1 MILKLR
7 MNLKKQQ
14 AIRLEKEV
22 KMSDIWHGIV
32 AVFGEPVIDTLKIL
46 PLLFIAYLL
55 MELLEK
61 KASAK
66 MENTL
71 GKIGKAGPVVGSL
84 LGCAPQCGF
93 SGASAN
99 LYTAGI
105 ITEGTLIAVF
115 LSTSDE
121 AIVLMLSSLAPVKTI
136 GKLILVKVL
145 IGVVA
150 GYLIDFINRKRKI
163 TKIPVDM
170 CRDCGCDEDEG
181 IFKPALK
188 HTVKIGVFIFI
199 VNFVLFNIASV
210 LGEDFINSIL
220 LSGSFF
226 QPFITG
232 LVGLIPNC
240 AVSAAITEL
249 YACGTL
255 SFGSA
260 VAGLCSGAGVG
271 LAVLFKANPI
281 KRENLRIVWTLYIIA
296 VISGIVLN
304 ILGI

>member
-1 MILKLR
+1 MDVLKEAFL
-7 MNLKKQQ
+7 
-14 AIRLEKEV
+14 
-22 KMSDIWHGIV
+22 S
-32 AVFGEPVIDTLKIL
+32 VFGEPIIDTLKIL
-46 PLLFIAYLL
+46 PLLFIAYLI
-55 MELLEK
+55 MEWLER
-61 KASAK
+61 KASYK
-66 MENTL
+66 MERAL
-71 GKIGKAGPVVGSL
+71 AKIGRGGPLIGSL
-84 LGCAPQCGF
+84 LGCVPQCGF

-99 LYTAGI
+99 LYAAGI

-121 AIVLMLSSLAPVKTI
+121 AVVLLFSSMAPFSVI
-136 GKLILVKVL
+136 GKLILAKIL
-145 IGVVA
+145 IGIIA
-150 GYLIDFINRKRKI
+150 GYLVDFKNKKRGIK
-163 TKIPVDM
+163 KEHVDM
-170 CRDCGCDEDEG
+170 CRDCGCEESGG
-181 IFKPALK
+181 IFKPAIK
-188 HTVKIGVFIFI
+188 HTLKVGLFIFI
-199 VNFVLFNIASV
+199 VNMTLFNIASL
-210 LGEDFINSIL
+210 LGEEFIHNIL

-249 YACGTL
+249 YCDGAL

-281 KRENLRIVWTLYIIA
+281 KKENFRIVVTVYIIA

-304 ILGI
+304 LLGI

>member
-1 MILKLR
+1 
-7 MNLKKQQ
+7 
-14 AIRLEKEV
+14 
-22 KMSDIWHGIV
+22 MSDIWHGIV

-84 LGCAPQCGF
+84 LGCVPQCGF

-163 TKIPVDM
+163 AKIPVDM
-170 CRDCGCDEDEG
+170 CRDCGCDENEG

-249 YACGTL
+249 YTCGTL

>member
-1 MILKLR
+1 MKELFEAIL
-7 MNLKKQQ
+7 
-14 AIRLEKEV
+14 E
-22 KMSDIWHGIV
+22 
-32 AVFGEPVIDTLKIL
+32 VFGEPVIDTLKIL
-46 PLLFIAYLL
+46 PLLFLAYLL

-61 KASAK
+61 KASKK
-66 MENTL
+66 MENAL
-71 GKIGKAGPVVGSL
+71 GKLGKCGPLFGSL
-84 LGCAPQCGF
+84 LGCVPQCGF

-121 AIVLMLSSLAPVKTI
+121 ALVLLFSSLSSFDVI
-136 GKLILVKVL
+136 GKLVLVKII
-145 IGVVA
+145 IGILA
-150 GYLIDFINRKRKI
+150 GFLIDFINKKRRIQKV
-163 TKIPVDM
+163 PVDM

-188 HTVKIGVFIFI
+188 HTIKVGFFVFI

-210 LGEDFINSIL
+210 LGENFIHSIL

-226 QPFITG
+226 QPFITA

-249 YACGTL
+249 YCEGAL

-271 LAVLFKANPI
+271 LAILFKANPI
-281 KRENLRIVWTLYIIA
+281 KKENFRIVAWLYTIA
-296 VISGIVLN
+296 VVSGIVLN
-304 ILGI
+304 FLGI

>member
-1 MILKLR
+1 MI
-7 MNLKKQQ
+7 
-14 AIRLEKEV
+14 
-22 KMSDIWHGIV
+22 DIWNGIV

-46 PLLFIAYLL
+46 PLLFLAYLL

-66 MENTL
+66 MENAL
-71 GKIGKAGPVVGSL
+71 GKIGKAGPLVGSL
-84 LGCAPQCGF
+84 LGCVPQCGF
-93 SGASAN
+93 SGASSN
-99 LYTAGI
+99 LYTAGV

-115 LSTSDE
+115 LATSDE
-121 AIVLMLSSLAPVKTI
+121 AVVLMLSSLAPVKII
-136 GKLILVKVL
+136 GKLILFKII
-145 IGVVA
+145 IGVIA
-150 GYLIDFINRKRKI
+150 GYLVDFINKKRKI
-163 TKIPVDM
+163 TKSPVDM
-170 CRDCGCDEDEG
+170 CRDCGCEEDEG
-181 IFKPALK
+181 IFKPALH
-188 HTVKIGVFIFI
+188 HTLKIGIFIFI
-199 VNFVLFNIASV
+199 VNLVLFNIASL
-210 LGEDFINSIL
+210 LGRDFLNTIL

-249 YACGTL
+249 YATGTL

-271 LAVLFKANPI
+271 LAVLFKANPV
-281 KRENLRIVWTLYIIA
+281 KRENFRIVAILYFVA

-304 ILGI
+304 LLGI

>member
-1 MILKLR
+1 M
-7 MNLKKQQ
+7 KKQQ

-84 LGCAPQCGF
+84 LGCVPQCGF

-163 TKIPVDM
+163 AKIPVDM
-170 CRDCGCDEDEG
+170 CRDCGCDENEG

-249 YACGTL
+249 YTCGTL

-304 ILGI
+304 VLGI

>member
-1 MILKLR
+1 
-7 MNLKKQQ
+7 
-14 AIRLEKEV
+14 
-22 KMSDIWHGIV
+22 MSDIWQAIV

-46 PLLFIAYLL
+46 PLLFLAYLL

-66 MENTL
+66 MERTL
-71 GKIGKAGPVVGSL
+71 GKIGKAGPIVGSL
-84 LGCAPQCGF
+84 LGCVPQCGF

-115 LSTSDE
+115 LATSDE
-121 AIVLMLSSLAPVKTI
+121 AVVLMLTSLAPVQTI
-136 GKLILVKVL
+136 GKLILVKIL
-145 IGVVA
+145 IGIIA
-150 GYLIDFINRKRKI
+150 GYLVDYINKKRKI

-170 CRDCGCDEDEG
+170 CHDCGCEEDEG

-188 HTVKIGVFIFI
+188 HTLKIGLFIFI

-210 LGEDFINSIL
+210 LGEDFISSIL

-249 YACGTL
+249 YASGTL

-271 LAVLFKANPI
+271 LAVLFKANPV
-281 KRENLRIVWTLYIIA
+281 KKENFRIVAILYFVA
-296 VISGIVLN
+296 VISGVLLN
-304 ILGI
+304 LLGI

>member
-1 MILKLR
+1 

-61 KASAK
+61 KASSK

-84 LGCAPQCGF
+84 LGCVPQCGF

>member
-1 MILKLR
+1 MKELFEAIL
-7 MNLKKQQ
+7 
-14 AIRLEKEV
+14 E
-22 KMSDIWHGIV
+22 
-32 AVFGEPVIDTLKIL
+32 VFGEPVIDTLKIL
-46 PLLFIAYLL
+46 PLLFLAYLL

-61 KASAK
+61 KASKK
-66 MENTL
+66 MENAL
-71 GKIGKAGPVVGSL
+71 GKLGKCGPLFGSL
-84 LGCAPQCGF
+84 LGCVPQCGF

-121 AIVLMLSSLAPVKTI
+121 ALVLLFSSLSSFDVI
-136 GKLILVKVL
+136 GKLVLVKII
-145 IGVVA
+145 IGILA
-150 GYLIDFINRKRKI
+150 GFLIDFINKKRRIQKV
-163 TKIPVDM
+163 PVDM

-188 HTVKIGVFIFI
+188 HTIKVGFFVFI

-210 LGEDFINSIL
+210 LGENFIHSIL

-226 QPFITG
+226 QPFITA

-249 YACGTL
+249 YCDGAL

-271 LAVLFKANPI
+271 LAILFKANPI
-281 KRENLRIVWTLYIIA
+281 KKENFRIIA
-296 VISGIVLN
+296 WLYAIAVVSGIVLN
-304 ILGI
+304 LLGI

>member
-1 MILKLR
+1 MKELFEAIL
-7 MNLKKQQ
+7 
-14 AIRLEKEV
+14 E
-22 KMSDIWHGIV
+22 
-32 AVFGEPVIDTLKIL
+32 VFGEPVIDTLKIL
-46 PLLFIAYLL
+46 PLLFLAYLL

-61 KASAK
+61 KASKK
-66 MENTL
+66 MENAL
-71 GKIGKAGPVVGSL
+71 GKLGKCGPLFGSL
-84 LGCAPQCGF
+84 LGCVPQCGF

-121 AIVLMLSSLAPVKTI
+121 ALVLLFSSLSSFDVI
-136 GKLILVKVL
+136 GKLVLVKII
-145 IGVVA
+145 IGILA
-150 GYLIDFINRKRKI
+150 GFLIDFINKKRRIQKV
-163 TKIPVDM
+163 PVDM

-188 HTVKIGVFIFI
+188 HTIKVGFFVFI

-210 LGEDFINSIL
+210 LGENFIHSIL

-226 QPFITG
+226 QPFITA

-249 YACGTL
+249 YCDGAL

-271 LAVLFKANPI
+271 LAILFKANPI
-281 KRENLRIVWTLYIIA
+281 KKENFRIIA
-296 VISGIVLN
+296 WLYAIAVVSGIVLN
-304 ILGI
+304 FLGI

>member
-1 MILKLR
+1 MELLWDSI
-7 MNLKKQQ
+7 
-14 AIRLEKEV
+14 KE
-22 KMSDIWHGIV
+22 
-32 AVFGEPVIDTLKIL
+32 VFGEPIIDTLKIL
-46 PLLFIAYLL
+46 PLLFLAYLL
-55 MELLEK
+55 MEWLEK

-66 MENTL
+66 MERAL
-71 GKIGKAGPVVGSL
+71 GKIGWAGPAVGSL
-84 LGCAPQCGF
+84 LGCVPQCGF

-121 AIVLMLSSLAPVKTI
+121 AVVLLLSSMAPFSVI
-136 GKLILVKVL
+136 GKLILAKL
-145 IGVVA
+145 IIGVLA
-150 GYLIDFINRKRKI
+150 GYLIDLKNKKFKI
-163 TKIPVDM
+163 KKAPVEM
-170 CRDCGCDEDEG
+170 CKDCGCDEEEG

-188 HTVKIGVFIFI
+188 HTLKVGIFIFI
-199 VNFVLFNIASV
+199 VNLVLFNIAML
-210 LGEDFINSIL
+210 LGEDFIHKIL

-249 YACGTL
+249 YCEGAL

-281 KRENLRIVWTLYIIA
+281 KKENIRIVITLFIIA
-296 VISGIVLN
+296 VTSGIILN
-304 ILGI
+304 LIGI

>member
-1 MILKLR
+1 MRDFFNALV
-7 MNLKKQQ
+7 
-14 AIRLEKEV
+14 E
-22 KMSDIWHGIV
+22 
-32 AVFGEPVIDTLKIL
+32 VFGEPIIDTLKIL
-46 PLLFIAYLL
+46 PLLFLAYLL

-61 KASAK
+61 KASKK
-66 MENTL
+66 MENAL
-71 GKIGKAGPVVGSL
+71 GKLGKAGPIIGSL
-84 LGCAPQCGF
+84 LGCVPQCGF

-99 LYTAGI
+99 LYTAGV

-121 AIVLMLSSLAPVKTI
+121 AIVLMLSSLAPFEII
-136 GKLILVKVL
+136 GKLILVKIL
-145 IGVVA
+145 IGVVF
-150 GYLIDFINRKRKI
+150 GYLIDFINKKRKI
-163 TKIPVDM
+163 TKVPVDM
-170 CRDCGCDEDEG
+170 CQDCGCDEEEG
-181 IFKPALK
+181 IFKPALH
-188 HTVKIGVFIFI
+188 HTLKIGLFIFI

-210 LGEDFINSIL
+210 LGEDFINKIL
-220 LSGSFF
+220 LSGSVF

-249 YACGTL
+249 YASGTL

-281 KRENLRIVWTLYIIA
+281 KKENLRIIATLYFIA
-296 VISGIVLN
+296 VFSGILLN
-304 ILGI
+304 LLGI

>member
-1 MILKLR
+1 MKELFEAIL
-7 MNLKKQQ
+7 
-14 AIRLEKEV
+14 E
-22 KMSDIWHGIV
+22 
-32 AVFGEPVIDTLKIL
+32 VFGEPVIDTLKIL
-46 PLLFIAYLL
+46 PLLFLAYLL

-61 KASAK
+61 KASKK
-66 MENTL
+66 MENAL
-71 GKIGKAGPVVGSL
+71 GKLGKCGPLVGSL
-84 LGCAPQCGF
+84 LGCVPQCGF

-121 AIVLMLSSLAPVKTI
+121 ALVLLFSSLSSFDVI
-136 GKLILVKVL
+136 GKLVLVKII
-145 IGVVA
+145 IGILA
-150 GYLIDFINRKRKI
+150 GFLIDFINKKRRIQKV
-163 TKIPVDM
+163 PVDM

-188 HTVKIGVFIFI
+188 HTIKVGFFVFI

-210 LGEDFINSIL
+210 LGENFIHSIL

-226 QPFITG
+226 QPFITA

-249 YACGTL
+249 YCDGAL

-271 LAVLFKANPI
+271 LAILFKANPI
-281 KRENLRIVWTLYIIA
+281 KKENFRIIA
-296 VISGIVLN
+296 WLYAIAVVSGIVLN
-304 ILGI
+304 LLGI

>member
-1 MILKLR
+1 MVLKLR
-7 MNLKKQQ
+7 MNLKEGST
-14 AIRLEKEV
+14 IMR
-22 KMSDIWHGIV
+22 DIWEAILV
-32 AVFGEPVIDTLKIL
+32 VFEEPVIDTLKIL
-46 PLLFIAYLL
+46 PLLFLAYLL
-55 MELLEK
+55 MEWLEK
-61 KASAK
+61 KSSAK
-66 MENTL
+66 MERTL
-71 GKIGKAGPVVGSL
+71 GKIGKAGPIVGSL
-84 LGCAPQCGF
+84 LGCVPQCGF

-121 AIVLMLSSLAPVKTI
+121 AIVLLLSSLSSPMVI
-136 GKLILVKVL
+136 GKLILVKVI
-145 IGVVA
+145 IGIVA
-150 GYLIDFINRKRKI
+150 GYLINFINKRRKI
-163 TKIPVDM
+163 SKIPVEM
-170 CRDCGCDEDEG
+170 CRDCGCEEEEG

-188 HTVKIGVFIFI
+188 HTIKVGLFVFI
-199 VNFVLFNIASV
+199 VNFILFNIASV
-210 LGEDFINSIL
+210 LGSDFINSIL

-249 YACGTL
+249 YCDGAL

-281 KRENLRIVWTLYIIA
+281 KKENLRIVITLYLVAVVCGII
-296 VISGIVLN
+296 LN
-304 ILGI
+304 LLGI

>member
-1 MILKLR
+1 MSIIW
-7 MNLKKQQ
+7 Q
-14 AIRLEKEV
+14 A
-22 KMSDIWHGIV
+22 IV

-46 PLLFIAYLL
+46 PLLFLAYLL

-61 KASAK
+61 KASKK
-66 MENTL
+66 MEVAL
-71 GKIGKAGPVVGSL
+71 GKLGKGGPVIGSL
-84 LGCAPQCGF
+84 LGCVPQCGF

-121 AIVLMLSSLAPVKTI
+121 AIVLMLSSLAPIETI
-136 GKLILVKVL
+136 GKLILVKII
-145 IGVVA
+145 IGVIA
-150 GYLIDFINRKRKI
+150 GYLIDYINKKRKI
-163 TKIPVDM
+163 KKVPVDM
-170 CRDCGCDEDEG
+170 CQDCGCEENDG

-188 HTVKIGVFIFI
+188 HTLKIGFFIFV
-199 VNFVLFNIASV
+199 VNFILFNVASL
-210 LGEDFINSIL
+210 LGRDFINTIL

-249 YACGTL
+249 YAEGTL

-281 KRENLRIVWTLYIIA
+281 KKENFRIVATLYFIA
-296 VISGIVLN
+296 VGAGIVLN

>member
-1 MILKLR
+1 MKELFEAIL
-7 MNLKKQQ
+7 
-14 AIRLEKEV
+14 E
-22 KMSDIWHGIV
+22 
-32 AVFGEPVIDTLKIL
+32 VFGEPVIDTLKIL
-46 PLLFIAYLL
+46 PLLFLAYLL

-61 KASAK
+61 KASKK
-66 MENTL
+66 MENAL
-71 GKIGKAGPVVGSL
+71 GKLGKCGPLFGSL
-84 LGCAPQCGF
+84 LGCVPQCGF

-121 AIVLMLSSLAPVKTI
+121 ALVLLFSSLSSFDVI
-136 GKLILVKVL
+136 GKLVLVKII
-145 IGVVA
+145 IGILA
-150 GYLIDFINRKRKI
+150 GFLIDFINKKRRIQKV
-163 TKIPVDM
+163 PVDM

-188 HTVKIGVFIFI
+188 HTIKVGFFVFI

-210 LGEDFINSIL
+210 LGENFIHSIL

-226 QPFITG
+226 QPFITA

-249 YACGTL
+249 YCDGAL

-271 LAVLFKANPI
+271 LAILFKANPI
-281 KRENLRIVWTLYIIA
+281 KKENFRIITWLYAIA
-296 VISGIVLN
+296 VVSGIVLN
-304 ILGI
+304 SLGI

>member
-1 MILKLR
+1 
-7 MNLKKQQ
+7 
-14 AIRLEKEV
+14 
-22 KMSDIWHGIV
+22 MSDIWHGIV

-84 LGCAPQCGF
+84 LGCVPQCGF

-181 IFKPALK
+181 IFKPALN

-304 ILGI
+304 VLGI

>member
-1 MILKLR
+1 MSIIW
-7 MNLKKQQ
+7 Q
-14 AIRLEKEV
+14 A
-22 KMSDIWHGIV
+22 IV

-46 PLLFIAYLL
+46 PLLFLAYLL

-61 KASAK
+61 KASKK
-66 MENTL
+66 MEVAL
-71 GKIGKAGPVVGSL
+71 GKLGKGGPVIGSL
-84 LGCAPQCGF
+84 LGCVPQCGF

-121 AIVLMLSSLAPVKTI
+121 AIVLMLSSLAPIETI
-136 GKLILVKVL
+136 GKLILVKII
-145 IGVVA
+145 IGVIA
-150 GYLIDFINRKRKI
+150 GYLIDYINKKRKI
-163 TKIPVDM
+163 KKVPVDM
-170 CRDCGCDEDEG
+170 CQDCGCEENDG

-188 HTVKIGVFIFI
+188 HTLKIGFFIFI
-199 VNFVLFNIASV
+199 VNFILFNVASL
-210 LGEDFINSIL
+210 LGRDFINTIL

-249 YACGTL
+249 YAEGTL

-281 KRENLRIVWTLYIIA
+281 KKENFRIVATLYFIA
-296 VISGIVLN
+296 VGAGIVLN

>member
-1 MILKLR
+1 MQTLWD
-7 MNLKKQQ
+7 
-14 AIRLEKEV
+14 AIK
-22 KMSDIWHGIV
+22 
-32 AVFGEPVIDTLKIL
+32 AVFGEPFIDTLKIL
-46 PLLFIAYLL
+46 PLLFLAYLL
-55 MELLEK
+55 MEWLEK
-61 KASAK
+61 KSSAK
-66 MENTL
+66 MERAL

-84 LGCAPQCGF
+84 LGCVPQCGF

-121 AIVLMLSSLAPVKTI
+121 AIVLLLSSLSSFDVI
-136 GKLILVKVL
+136 GKLVLAKVI
-145 IGVVA
+145 IGIVA
-150 GYLIDFINRKRKI
+150 GYLIDFINKKRKI
-163 TKIPVDM
+163 KKVPVEM
-170 CRDCGCDEDEG
+170 CRDCGCEEEEG

-188 HTVKIGVFIFI
+188 HTFKVGLFIFI
-199 VNFVLFNIASV
+199 VNFILFNVASV
-210 LGEDFINSIL
+210 LGSDFISSIL
-220 LSGSFF
+220 LSGSFL

-249 YACGTL
+249 YCEGAL

-260 VAGLCSGAGVG
+260 IAGLCSGAGVG

-281 KRENLRIVWTLYIIA
+281 KKENFRIVFILFCVA
-296 VISGIVLN
+296 VASGILLN
-304 ILGI
+304 LFGI

>member
-1 MILKLR
+1 MKELFEAIL
-7 MNLKKQQ
+7 
-14 AIRLEKEV
+14 E
-22 KMSDIWHGIV
+22 
-32 AVFGEPVIDTLKIL
+32 VFGEPVIDTLKIL
-46 PLLFIAYLL
+46 PLLFLAYLL

-61 KASAK
+61 KASKK
-66 MENTL
+66 MENAL
-71 GKIGKAGPVVGSL
+71 GKLGKCGPLFGSL
-84 LGCAPQCGF
+84 LGCVPQCGF

-121 AIVLMLSSLAPVKTI
+121 ALVLLFSSLSSFDVI
-136 GKLILVKVL
+136 GKLVLVKII
-145 IGVVA
+145 IGILA
-150 GYLIDFINRKRKI
+150 GFLIDFINKKRRIQKV
-163 TKIPVDM
+163 PVDM

-188 HTVKIGVFIFI
+188 HTIKVGLFVFI

-210 LGEDFINSIL
+210 LGENFIHSIL

-226 QPFITG
+226 QPFITA

-249 YACGTL
+249 YCEGAL

-271 LAVLFKANPI
+271 LAILFKANPI
-281 KRENLRIVWTLYIIA
+281 KKENFRIIA
-296 VISGIVLN
+296 WLYAIAVVSGIVLN
-304 ILGI
+304 LLGI

>member
-1 MILKLR
+1 MEILKE
-7 MNLKKQQ
+7 
-14 AIRLEKEV
+14 AFI
-22 KMSDIWHGIV
+22 S
-32 AVFGEPVIDTLKIL
+32 VFGEPIIDTLKIL
-46 PLLFIAYLL
+46 PLLFLAYLI
-55 MELLEK
+55 MEWLER
-61 KASAK
+61 KASYR
-66 MENTL
+66 MERTL
-71 GKIGKAGPVVGSL
+71 AKIGRSGPVIGSL
-84 LGCAPQCGF
+84 LGCVPQCGF

-121 AIVLMLSSLAPVKTI
+121 AVVLLFSSMAPFSVI
-136 GKLILVKVL
+136 GKLILVKII
-145 IGVVA
+145 IGIIA
-150 GYLIDFINRKRKI
+150 GYAVDFKNKKRKI
-163 TKIPVDM
+163 KKIRVDM
-170 CRDCGCDEDEG
+170 CQDCGCEESNG
-181 IFKPALK
+181 ILKPAIK
-188 HTVKIGVFIFI
+188 HTLKVGVFILI
-199 VNFVLFNIASV
+199 VNLILFNAASL
-210 LGEDFINSIL
+210 LGERFIHDIL

-249 YACGTL
+249 YTTGAL

-281 KRENLRIVWTLYIIA
+281 KKENLRIVATVYIIA
-296 VISGIVLN
+296 VISGILLN
-304 ILGI
+304 LLGI

>member
-1 MILKLR
+1 MVLKLR
-7 MNLKKQQ
+7 MNLKKDWKMKAVWE
-14 AIRLEKEV
+14 AILT
-22 KMSDIWHGIV
+22 
-32 AVFGEPVIDTLKIL
+32 VFGEPVIDTLKII
-46 PLLFIAYLL
+46 PLLFLAYLL

-61 KASAK
+61 KASRK
-66 MENTL
+66 MELLL
-71 GKIGKAGPVVGSL
+71 GKIGKAGPAVGSL
-84 LGCAPQCGF
+84 LGCVPQCGF

-121 AIVLMLSSLAPVKTI
+121 AVVLLLSSMAPISVV
-136 GKLILVKVL
+136 GKLILAKVI
-145 IGVVA
+145 IGIVA
-150 GYLIDFINRKRKI
+150 GYSVDFINKRRGIK
-163 TKIPVDM
+163 KKHVDM
-170 CRDCGCDEDEG
+170 CKDCGCEENEG
-181 IFKPALK
+181 IFLPALK
-188 HTVKIGVFIFI
+188 HTLKVGFFVFI
-199 VNFVLFNIASV
+199 VNFILFNIASV

-226 QPFITG
+226 QPFITA

-249 YACGTL
+249 YCSGAL

-271 LAVLFKANPI
+271 LAILFKANPI
-281 KRENLRIVWTLYIIA
+281 KKENVRIVITLYVIA
-296 VISGIVLN
+296 VASGILLN
-304 ILGI
+304 LFGI